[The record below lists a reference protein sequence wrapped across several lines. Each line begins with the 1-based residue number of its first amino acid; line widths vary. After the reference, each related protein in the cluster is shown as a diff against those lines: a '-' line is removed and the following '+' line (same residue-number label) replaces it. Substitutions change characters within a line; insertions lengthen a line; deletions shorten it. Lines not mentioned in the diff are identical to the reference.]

1 MEYITPS
8 RFKVISPGDFIS
20 QKDYLTKEL
29 FTIDSENMPREIFRK
44 KIIHTYEIK
53 SGIRQRSL
61 GVVPDKIG
69 FIVGDLPLVSF
80 IQSNMETSQDQKGVI
95 G

>member
-20 QKDYLTKEL
+20 QKEYLAKEL

-53 SGIRQRSL
+53 SRPIKLVL
-61 GVVPDKIG
+61 G
-69 FIVGDLPLVSF
+69 
-80 IQSNMETSQDQKGVI
+80 Q
-95 G
+95 